1 MLPEIL
7 SGSNGSSP
15 TQLTNVNG
23 SDQKNAKSYFIGA
36 TISPYKSYRLY
47 WQSELSFNYF
57 ESSFSSQSGFR
68 QVQFNP
74 PVLSNGTIYD
84 TGFTQ
89 TSSNTKTTRNL
100 ADVVPISLRYN
111 INNYIG
117 VGVGPQFSV
126 LLSQK
131 VDAALT
137 KKYYEPIFDAT
148 APPRPGNEITSLRE
162 DSFESSKTNAFE
174 KMQTSVFADA
184 TFGFARIGPSL
195 GIRYY
200 LNFEKDFNYWQF
212 YAIWKF

>member
-1 MLPEIL
+1 MPGLNLFP
-7 SGSNGSSP
+7 
-15 TQLTNVNG
+15 
-23 SDQKNAKSYFIGA
+23 DQKNAKSYFLGA

-47 WQSELSFNYF
+47 WQSELNYNYY
-57 ESSFSSQSGFR
+57 ESSFSSVSDFE

-74 PVLSNGTIYD
+74 PILLSNGTVFD
-84 TGFTQ
+84 TGFKQ
-89 TSSNTKTTRNL
+89 TSSSSKTTRNL

-131 VDAALT
+131 IDTALT
-137 KKYYEPIFDAT
+137 TRYYEPIFDAT
-148 APPRPGNEITSLRE
+148 APPRPGNEIPSLRE
-162 DSFESSKTNAFE
+162 ESLESTKTNAFE
-174 KMQTSVFADA
+174 KMQSSVFADA
-184 TFGFARIGPSL
+184 TFGFARIGPSV

-200 LNFEKDFNYWQF
+200 LNFEKNYNYWQF